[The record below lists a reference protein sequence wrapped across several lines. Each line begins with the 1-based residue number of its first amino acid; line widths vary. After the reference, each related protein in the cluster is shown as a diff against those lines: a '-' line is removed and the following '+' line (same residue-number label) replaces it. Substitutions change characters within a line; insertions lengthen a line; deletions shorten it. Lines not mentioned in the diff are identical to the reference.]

1 MCAEF
6 PGGSGSSS
14 ADTPAVALRV
24 LLFVSFGEE
33 EETGNCLDK
42 SAANADVRILSRAD
56 EVASDS
62 ENDSDGG
69 AADATPPAELPL
81 GLTPAGTLFELGLVT
96 PGLTAGWISSVGLA
110 DSDDF
115 GLLLVPETDPLEAC
129 EYLVACEYS
138 VSASGD
144 CGEPAEKP
152 NDDPDDLD
160 ELVDVP
166 DEDVD
171 VPDEAEVSE
180 DPDEVESASA
190 TPHPPAIA
198 PPTPNATARPP
209 TRPTNA
215 TARTMPP
222 TSMCHVTN
230 QFDVSVSATRHLC
243 AELA

>member
-1 MCAEF
+1 
-6 PGGSGSSS
+6 
-14 ADTPAVALRV
+14 
-24 LLFVSFGEE
+24 VSFGEE

-171 VPDEAEVSE
+171 VPDEDVDVPDEAEVSE